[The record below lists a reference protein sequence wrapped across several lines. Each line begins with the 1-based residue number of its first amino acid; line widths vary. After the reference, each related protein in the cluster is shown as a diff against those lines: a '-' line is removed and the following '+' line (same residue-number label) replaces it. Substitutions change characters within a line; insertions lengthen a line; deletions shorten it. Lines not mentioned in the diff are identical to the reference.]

1 VFLLQCRPVI
11 RCRFLRRLDPGSL
24 FCYHQFPGL
33 DDIRVSL
40 EETFLAHFRADP
52 VIVLLAELAEDQSL
66 VKAKVTA

>member
-1 VFLLQCRPVI
+1 
-11 RCRFLRRLDPGSL
+11 
-24 FCYHQFPGL
+24 
-33 DDIRVSL
+33 VSL